1 MNKIINILCIIAA
14 TITSIVIICTFLT
27 SYQFYYVG
35 LMFRSYLPIQI
46 GVAITMTLIG
56 IKFLLNE
63 NGLKRI
69 IYFLFSMIISMMIL
83 FSMTMV
89 K

>member
-35 LMFRSYLPIQI
+35 SMFRSYLPIQI

>member
-35 LMFRSYLPIQI
+35 LVFNSYLPIQI
-46 GVAITMTLIG
+46 GVAITMSLIG

-63 NGLKRI
+63 NGLRRI
-69 IYFLFSMIISMMIL
+69 VYFLFSMIISMIIL
-83 FSMTMV
+83 FSITMV